1 MVRVQK
7 VVREF
12 ENGVF
17 RPYNEIKND
26 MKLLKTRSQDIK
38 LRTNS
43 IISNIYLYVVFV
55 VIGMIGIVTKNSL
68 LLLFSGI
75 VLGVIVL
82 INILYLML

>member
-1 MVRVQK
+1 
-7 VVREF
+7 
-12 ENGVF
+12 
-17 RPYNEIKND
+17 

-55 VIGMIGIVTKNSL
+55 VIVMIGIVTKNSL
-68 LLLFSGI
+68 ILLFSGI